1 MKNDIFKK
9 FAWVIGVVA
18 LALPAMAQDD
28 TTIVNRRE
36 KKIIVIHKTHDSSDT
51 EERDTVEIRWNNDS
65 IIRTYSNKPPG
76 IISSGNINLGFA
88 NVYKPT
94 DYVSGQYM
102 YNAFPELKNGNSM
115 HVGLENNWGFNMIKG
130 KLRFWMGLRYD
141 IMSYR
146 FNNPDVRLFE
156 EKAVFTTAMDSGS
169 NSVKSK
175 VVVNYIGI
183 PVSIGYQSNARRVE
197 DGFFI
202 RAGVNGG
209 YRVRTHSKVKFE
221 NGNKDKVFDDFNFS
235 DIAITPFVYV
245 GYNSLGFYA
254 RYTTTP
260 VFKEG
265 QGEEAYAVQFGIIL
279 Q

>member
-1 MKNDIFKK
+1 MKYTNYIK
-9 FAWVIGVVA
+9 FAVILTGMMLSNSA
-18 LALPAMAQDD
+18 KAQND
-28 TTIVNRRE
+28 TTIVNRKE
-36 KKIIVIHKTHDSSDT
+36 KKIVIIHKTHDSAEMSD
-51 EERDTVEIRWNNDS
+51 RDTVEIRWNNDS
-65 IIRTYSNKPPG
+65 FVQIYDKKPRG
-76 IISSGNINLGFA
+76 IISSGNMNLGFA
-88 NVYKPT
+88 NVYKPGNYT
-94 DYVSGQYM
+94 QGAYM
-102 YNAFPELKNGNSM
+102 YSAFPELKNGNSM

-146 FNNPDVRLFE
+146 FNNPDIRLLGD
-156 EKAVFTTAMDSGS
+156 KSYFTTTVDSS
-169 NSVKSK
+169 SSSIKSK

-183 PVSIGYQSNARRVE
+183 PVSIGYQSNPNQVE

-221 NGNKDKVFDDFNFS
+221 NDNKDKVFDDFNFN
-235 DIAITPFVYV
+235 DLAITPFVYI

-265 QGEEAYAVQFGIIL
+265 QGEEAYAVQFGIIM